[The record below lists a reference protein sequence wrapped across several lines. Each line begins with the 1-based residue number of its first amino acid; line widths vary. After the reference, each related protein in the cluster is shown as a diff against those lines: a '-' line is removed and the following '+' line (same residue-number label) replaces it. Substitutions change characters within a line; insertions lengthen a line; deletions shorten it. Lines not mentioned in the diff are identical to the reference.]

1 CFGEYMNDES
11 WLIFPPYEAF
21 YIESL
26 LTHTVSAME
35 SMEIVSNWIDLMVA
49 DDLKALEL
57 SKPKLFDHLHNI
69 ALQAASVS
77 RYLWPS
83 KSGENS
89 IHKKRA
95 LKLRQALEIT
105 DDSPLKNRK
114 LRNQME
120 HFDERLD
127 NYLAQDIVGE
137 FIPAYVDFEPLN
149 VDHPVHIFKA
159 FYINHREFVLL
170 GETHKMQ
177 HLCKE
182 LLRVHELL
190 EQFSRTGHRL
200 G

>member
-1 CFGEYMNDES
+1 MNDES

-35 SMEIVSNWIDLMVA
+35 SMEIVSNWIELMVA
-49 DDLKALEL
+49 DDVKALEL
-57 SKPKLFDHLHNI
+57 PKPKLFDHLHNI

-159 FYINHREFVLL
+159 FYINRREFVLL

-177 HLCKE
+177 PLCKE
-182 LLRVHELL
+182 LLRVQELL

>member
-1 CFGEYMNDES
+1 GGACWKTHYRQKLTVGS
-11 WLIFPPYEAF
+11 WAVMAVIYYVAMISHQGLIRIFP
-21 YIESL
+21 
-26 LTHTVSAME
+26 
-35 SMEIVSNWIDLMVA
+35 
-49 DDLKALEL
+49 
-57 SKPKLFDHLHNI
+57 
-69 ALQAASVS
+69 

-149 VDHPVHIFKA
+149 VGHPVHIFKA
-159 FYINHREFVLL
+159 FYINRREFVLL

-177 HLCKE
+177 YLCKE

-190 EQFSRTGHRL
+190 EQFSRAGHRL

>member
-1 CFGEYMNDES
+1 MNDES

-35 SMEIVSNWIDLMVA
+35 SMEIVSNWIELMVA
-49 DDLKALEL
+49 DDVKALEL
-57 SKPKLFDHLHNI
+57 PKPKLFDHLHNI

-127 NYLAQDIVGE
+127 NYLAQDI
-137 FIPAYVDFEPLN
+137 PA
-149 VDHPVHIFKA
+149 
-159 FYINHREFVLL
+159 
-170 GETHKMQ
+170 Q
-177 HLCKE
+177 
-182 LLRVHELL
+182 L
-190 EQFSRTGHRL
+190 EDAGL
-200 G
+200 KI

>member
-1 CFGEYMNDES
+1 MHDES

-49 DDLKALEL
+49 DNVKALEL
-57 SKPKLFDHLHNI
+57 PKPKLFDHLHNI

-127 NYLAQDIVGE
+127 NYLAQDILGE
-137 FIPAYVDFEPLN
+137 FIPDYVDFEPLN
-149 VDHPVHIFKA
+149 VDHPVHVFKA
-159 FYINHREFVLL
+159 FYINRREFVLL

>member
-1 CFGEYMNDES
+1 MENEQE
-11 WLIFPPYEAF
+11 LIFPPYEAF

-35 SMEIVSNWIDLMVA
+35 SMEIVSKWIELIVA

-57 SKPKLFDHLHNI
+57 PKPKLFDHLHNI

-83 KSGENS
+83 KPGENGV
-89 IHKKRA
+89 HKKRA
-95 LKLRQALEIT
+95 LKLRQALQIT
-105 DDSPLKNRK
+105 NESPLKNRK

-127 NYLAQDIVGE
+127 TYLAQDIIGE
-137 FIPAYVDFEPLN
+137 FIPSYVDFEPID
-149 VDHPVHIFKA
+149 VSHPVHIFKA
-159 FYINHREFVLL
+159 FYINRREFVLL
-170 GETHKMQ
+170 GETHEMQ

-182 LLRVHELL
+182 LIRVHDLL
-190 EQFSRTGHRL
+190 ELFAKKGHRL
-200 G
+200 R